1 MNGLTFAQPVWFWG
15 LLVLI
20 PLVVL
25 RAWAHWH
32 AARRLPGLVAP
43 RLASRL
49 ISGSSHSRRWTV
61 FSLHCLALAATL
73 TALARPILGFTE
85 IETETDARNLIIA
98 IDTSRSMMAD
108 DLPPNRLTRAQLAAK
123 DIILSLPDDRVG
135 LIAFAGRP
143 FVQAPLTVDHE
154 AVLEAID
161 QLDTEIIPRGGT
173 NLSAATKLALETFKE
188 AKLEQSAL
196 VLFSDGEALE
206 GIDQVEK
213 IRDEAAAA
221 GMSILTVGVGTAE
234 GAIIPE
240 VDDNGV
246 PVPGLFVKDD
256 QGQVVRTR
264 LVADALQ
271 ALSSRGGAYVHLGG
285 KASLT
290 RVVEQIRQGLA
301 SSREESETR
310 LRPIERFMW
319 PLSAAV
325 AFLVLAHLLPLFWL
339 KPAPGRNVNPASVKR
354 LATSLALFA
363 GSILFAT
370 GPAAARDSINSGFE
384 AYQESDYAA
393 AIEAYEGALTER
405 HTAKDRTRL
414 HMGIG
419 AAAYRMGNFERA
431 AEAYGQALVEG
442 NETLRSQTHY
452 NLGNTLFRQGE
463 AGLKPAPQ
471 APDPDQPQNLSGKS
485 ATLEDTIRDWEAS
498 IGHFETTLSLDPDN
512 HLAAHNLELVKKR
525 LEELKKQKEEEQKKE
540 EEKKKEDEKKEEK
553 DDKEEKKEDEK
564 KEDEKKEDEKKED
577 EKKEDEKKEDK
588 GDKEQPKDE
597 NGDGKPDDQQQEP
610 GKEDPKNPGGD
621 QPKDDQA
628 PGDPKEGE
636 GEKPDPKD
644 PSDKP
649 QPDDGKPG
657 DQKPPQNPGQNTPPQ
672 PDAPQDGELEANPNQ
687 EQPGQSPEN
696 QPQGKP
702 GEAQAAEK
710 MMNPTTGYSPSE
722 ARQLIDSLADETE
735 VRPLVQPT
743 RGEKFKNW

>member
-1 MNGLTFAQPVWFWG
+1 MSGLTFAQPVWFWG

-20 PLVVL
+20 PLLAL
-25 RAWAHWH
+25 RAWSHWH
-32 AARRLPGLVAP
+32 SARRLPGLVSP

-49 ISGSSHSRRWTV
+49 ISGSSHSRRWVV
-61 FSLHCLALAATL
+61 FILHCLALAATL
-73 TALARPILGFTE
+73 VALARPMLGYTE

-123 DIILSLPDDRVG
+123 DIILSLPDERVG

-173 NLSAATKLALETFKE
+173 NLSAATALALETFKE

-206 GIDQVEK
+206 GLDQVEK
-213 IRDEAAAA
+213 IRDEAAKA

-246 PVPGLFVKDD
+246 PIPGLFVKDD

-290 RVVEQIRQGLA
+290 RVVEQIRQGLT

-310 LRPIERFMW
+310 LRPIERFIW

-325 AFLVLAHLLPLFWL
+325 ALLVLAHLLPLLWL
-339 KPAPGRNVNPASVKR
+339 KPAPDRSLNAASVKR
-354 LATSLALFA
+354 IAAGFAVFSGSL
-363 GSILFAT
+363 LFAT
-370 GPAAARDSINSGFE
+370 GPASARDSVATGYE
-384 AYQESDYAA
+384 AYQKMNYAD
-393 AIEAYEGALTER
+393 AIKAYEGTLTER
-405 HTAKDRTRL
+405 LTAKDRTRVQ
-414 HMGIG
+414 MGIG

-442 NETLRSQTHY
+442 NETRRGQTHY

-471 APDPDQPQNLSGKS
+471 TADPDQLQDLSGKS
-485 ATLEDTIRDWEAS
+485 ATLENTIRDWESS
-498 IGHFETTLSLDPDN
+498 IGHFETTLTLDPDN

-525 LEELKKQKEEEQKKE
+525 LEELKKQQEEEQ
-540 EEKKKEDEKKEEK
+540 KKEDEKKEEK
-553 DDKEEKKEDEK
+553 DDKEDKKEDEK
-564 KEDEKKEDEKKED
+564 KDDEKKD
-577 EKKEDEKKEDK
+577 DK
-588 GDKEQPKDE
+588 GDNNEPKDE
-597 NGDGKPDDQQQEP
+597 DGDGKPDEPQQEP
-610 GKEDPKNPGGD
+610 GKEDPQNPGSD
-621 QPKDDQA
+621 QPKDDQS
-628 PGDPKEGE
+628 PQDPKEGE
-636 GEKPDPKD
+636 GENPDPKD
-644 PSDKP
+644 PADKTEP
-649 QPDDGKPG
+649 GEGKPG
-657 DQKPPQNPGQNTPPQ
+657 DQQPPQNPRQNPPAQ

-687 EQPGQSPEN
+687 EQPQN
-696 QPQGKP
+696 QPQNQPPQGQP
-702 GEAQAAEK
+702 GEAQAAAGL
-710 MMNPTTGYSPSE
+710 MNPTTGYSPSE
-722 ARQLIDSLADETE
+722 ARQLLDALADETE
-735 VRPLVQPT
+735 VRPLVQPS